1 MLLNNF
7 VSCRDNDAII
17 PPAGAAE
24 IDRPVADTSQ
34 RIETPPLPE
43 TGQPKVQLASVKDP
57 NTNLTRTQQ
66 ALLSPTEQIIASRR
80 TT

>member
-1 MLLNNF
+1 MIKKGVDKLLNPLSNAF
-7 VSCRDNDAII
+7 RV
-17 PPAGAAE
+17 
-24 IDRPVADTSQ
+24 
-34 RIETPPLPE
+34 ETPPLPE

-66 ALLSPTEQIIASRR
+66 ALLSPTEQVIASRR